1 MLVTIRPS
9 PGGIGGVIAAP
20 PSKSMAHRAVLC
32 AALAVGRSHI
42 THLEFSKDISATLSA
57 AAQLCAAVDTGADDA
72 AVQGLGHFLPLT
84 APVDCC
90 ESGSTLRFLIPI
102 ASLTD
107 QPVTF
112 TGRGRL
118 MERPQSVYETLYR
131 EQNLRFEQSPAGLTV
146 EGALTPG
153 DYRLGGGRGG
163 PARGAFRG
171 LAENVTPGA
180 YRLAANVSSQFIS
193 GLLFALP
200 LLPGDS
206 QLHLIPPVESR
217 SYIDMTRA
225 VQAAF
230 GVHSRWLDETTLLLP
245 GGQQY
250 HPCDYNVEGD
260 YSQAAFPAV
269 LGAVCGGVTITGLA
283 PDTLQGDA
291 AILDILRRC
300 GAVFTRTGDRV
311 TFAKA
316 PLHGVDID
324 LADCPDLGPVLMVLG
339 LLCEGTT
346 VIRNA
351 QRLRLKESDRIAAME
366 AELRACGGVLESDGG
381 TITVHGCAE
390 RLHAPAAPLHGH
402 NDHRVVMSLAVLALS
417 TGIPLTVDD
426 AEAIQKSWPG
436 FFADAAPLGVEVEDA

>member
-1 MLVTIRPS
+1 MLVTIRPA

-57 AAQLCAAVDTGADDA
+57 AAQLCAAVGTGADDA
-72 AVQGLGHFLPLT
+72 TVQGLGHFLPLT

-102 ASLTD
+102 ASLTG

-118 MERPQSVYETLYR
+118 MERPQCVYETLYR
-131 EQNLRFEQSPAGLTV
+131 EQNLRFEQSLSGLTV

-153 DYRLGGGRGG
+153 DYRLAG
-163 PARGAFRG
+163 
-171 LAENVTPGA
+171 
-180 YRLAANVSSQFIS
+180 NVSSQFIS

-300 GAVFTRTGDRV
+300 GAVFTRKGDSV

-351 QRLRLKESDRIAAME
+351 RRCAGKRRRHHHGARLC
-366 AELRACGGVLESDGG
+366 RAS
-381 TITVHGCAE
+381 A
-390 RLHAPAAPLHGH
+390 RPRRAPARPQRPPGGHEPCGAGCCRRTAPDRGRCRSHPEE
-402 NDHRVVMSLAVLALS
+402 LARLFCRCS
-417 TGIPLTVDD
+417 
-426 AEAIQKSWPG
+426 
-436 FFADAAPLGVEVEDA
+436 AAWRGGRRCLIKQNVIS

>member
-1 MLVTIRPS
+1 MDVVVKRARPVA
-9 PGGIGGVIAAP
+9 GRIAAP

-32 AALAVGRSHI
+32 AALAKGTSHLH
-42 THLEFSKDISATLSA
+42 HLAFSKDISATLGA
-57 AAQLCAAVDTGADDA
+57 AGRLCARVTTGENDAV
-72 AVQGLGHFLPLT
+72 VEGLGRFLPVD

-90 ESGSTLRFLIPI
+90 ESGSTLRFLIPL
-102 ASLTD
+102 ASLTG
-107 QPVTF
+107 QKVTF

-118 MERPQSVYETLYR
+118 MERPQSVYKTLY
-131 EQNLRFEQSPAGLTV
+131 QQQGLRFEQGADRLTV

-153 DYRLGGGRGG
+153 EYE
-163 PARGAFRG
+163 
-171 LAENVTPGA
+171 LAG
-180 YRLAANVSSQFIS
+180 NVSSQFIS

-200 LLPGDS
+200 LLDGDS
-206 QLHLIPPVESR
+206 TLHLIPPVESR

-230 GVHSRWLDETTLLLP
+230 GVTSRWLDGNTLALP
-245 GGQQY
+245 GRQHY
-250 HPCDYNVEGD
+250 RPCDYDVEGD

-269 LGAVCGGVTITGLA
+269 LGAVCGGVTVTGLR

-291 AILDILRRC
+291 VILDILRQC
-300 GAVFTRTGDRV
+300 GAQFTRDGDTV

-351 QRLRLKESDRIAAME
+351 ERLRLKESDRIAAME
-366 AELRACGGVLESDGG
+366 AELRACGGVLESEGG

-390 RLHAPAAPLHGH
+390 HLHAPEGILHGH
-402 NDHRVVMSLAVLALS
+402 NDHRVVMSLAVLSAAAGL
-417 TGIPLTVDD
+417 PLTVDD
-426 AEAIQKSWPG
+426 AEAIQKSWPN
-436 FFADAAPLGVEVEDA
+436 FFAAIRPLGVEVEYA

>member
-1 MLVTIRPS
+1 MNITIKSSRTV
-9 PGGIGGVIAAP
+9 GGNIAAP

-32 AALAVGRSHI
+32 AALAKGTSHL
-42 THLEFSKDISATLSA
+42 HPLAFSKDISATLGA
-57 AAQLCAAVDTGADDA
+57 AARLCARVTTGENDAV
-72 AVQGLGHFLPLT
+72 VEGLGRFLPVD

-90 ESGSTLRFLIPI
+90 ESGSTLRFLIPL
-102 ASLTD
+102 ASLTG
-107 QPVTF
+107 QKVTF

-118 MERPQSVYETLYR
+118 MERPQSVYKTLY
-131 EQNLRFEQSPAGLTV
+131 QQQGLRFEQGADRLTV

-153 DYRLGGGRGG
+153 EYE
-163 PARGAFRG
+163 
-171 LAENVTPGA
+171 LAG
-180 YRLAANVSSQFIS
+180 NVSSQFIS

-200 LLPGDS
+200 LLDGDS
-206 QLHLIPPVESR
+206 TLHLIPPVESR

-230 GVHSRWLDETTLLLP
+230 GVTSRWLDGNTLALP
-245 GGQQY
+245 GRQHY
-250 HPCDYNVEGD
+250 HPCDHAVEGD

-269 LGAVCGGVTITGLA
+269 LGAVCGGVTVTGLR

-291 AILDILRRC
+291 VILDLLRRC
-300 GAVFTRTGDRV
+300 GAQFTREGDTV

-351 QRLRLKESDRIAAME
+351 ERLRLKESDRIAAME
-366 AELRACGGVLESDGG
+366 AELRACGGVLESEGG

-390 RLHAPAAPLHGH
+390 HLHAPEGILHGH
-402 NDHRVVMSLAVLALS
+402 NDHRVVMSLAVLSAAAGL
-417 TGIPLTVDD
+417 PLTVDD
-426 AEAIQKSWPG
+426 AEAIQKSWPN
-436 FFADAAPLGVEVEDA
+436 FFAAIRPLGVEVEYA

>member
-1 MLVTIRPS
+1 MTATIKRAS
-9 PGGIGGVIAAP
+9 DQISGTITAP

-32 AALAVGRSHI
+32 AALAEGRSHI
-42 THLEFSKDISATLSA
+42 TNLEFSKDISATLGA
-57 AAQLCAAVDTGADDA
+57 AGQLCANVQTGRDDA
-72 AVQGLGHFLPLT
+72 VVEGLGHFLPLA

-102 ASLTD
+102 ASLTG
-107 QPVTF
+107 QEVSF

-131 EQNLRFEQSPAGLTV
+131 EQNLRFEQSSAGLTV

-153 DYRLGGGRGG
+153 
-163 PARGAFRG
+163 
-171 LAENVTPGA
+171 E
-180 YRLAANVSSQFIS
+180 YRLAGNVSSQFIS

-200 LLPGDS
+200 LLSGDS
-206 QLHLIPPVESR
+206 TLHLIPPVESR

-230 GVHSRWLDETTLLLP
+230 GVQSRWLDENTLFLP
-245 GGQQY
+245 GNQHY
-250 HPCDYNVEGD
+250 HPCDYAVEGD

-283 PDTLQGDA
+283 PETLQGDA
-291 AILDILRRC
+291 VILDILRRC
-300 GAVFTRTGDRV
+300 GAQFTREGDAV

-346 VIRNA
+346 IIRNA
-351 QRLRLKESDRIAAME
+351 ERLRLKESDRIAAME
-366 AELRACGGVLESDGG
+366 AELRACGGVLESEGG
-381 TITVHGCAE
+381 TITVHGCADK
-390 RLHAPAAPLHGH
+390 LHAPAGILHGH

-417 TGIPLTVDD
+417 TGLALTVDD
-426 AEAIQKSWPG
+426 AEAITKSWPN
-436 FFADAAPLGVEVEDA
+436 FFDAIKPLGAEVEYAG